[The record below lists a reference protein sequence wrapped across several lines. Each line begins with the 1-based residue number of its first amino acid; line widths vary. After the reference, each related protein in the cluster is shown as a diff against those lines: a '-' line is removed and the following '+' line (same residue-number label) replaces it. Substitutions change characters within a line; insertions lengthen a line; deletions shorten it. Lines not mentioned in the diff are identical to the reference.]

1 MLSDAVERNRVL
13 TELDKTLLVEAAA
26 GTGKTSLIAGR
37 VVMLMLCGAPPRSIA
52 AITFTELAASELS
65 LRIREYATQLLAGE
79 IPKVLRGAVSLELL
93 NERKAILSSAMDAFD
108 EMTACTIHAFCQQII
123 MAYAVETGLDPGS
136 RMMDGPAADAMF
148 ESVISRWMFARL
160 SPTS

>member
-1 MLSDAVERNRVL
+1 MLSDVLARNRVL
-13 TELDKTLLVEAAA
+13 TELDKTLMVEAAA

-37 VVMLMLCGAPPRSIA
+37 VVMLMLHGAPPRSIA

-79 IPKVLRGAVSLELL
+79 IPKVLRGTVSPELL
-93 NERKAILSSAMDAFD
+93 NDRRAVLNSAIDAFD

-123 MAYAVETGLDPGS
+123 MAYAVETGLEH
-136 RMMDGPAADAMF
+136 F
-148 ESVISRWMFARL
+148 QV
-160 SPTS
+160 

>member
-1 MLSDAVERNRVL
+1 MLSDASERNRVL

-37 VVMLMLCGAPPRSIA
+37 VVMLMLYGALPRSIA

-79 IPKVLRGAVSLELL
+79 IPKVLRGAVTLELL
-93 NERKAILSSAMDAFD
+93 NERKA
-108 EMTACTIHAFCQQII
+108 
-123 MAYAVETGLDPGS
+123 V
-136 RMMDGPAADAMF
+136 
-148 ESVISRWMFARL
+148 
-160 SPTS
+160 